1 MYFLT
6 TYRIID
12 GQIDD
17 RRTIGTNNS
26 YAYLFDVAIE
36 NYYDIYECGYYQYA
50 CITFVNEGIY
60 PNNVEQQWFK
70 YNKETDKGI
79 TLSLL
84 KEQYPDL
91 KNIEDYIIG

>member
-17 RRTIGTNNS
+17 RRTIGIHSS
-26 YAYLFDVAIE
+26 YAYLYDIAID

-50 CITFVNEGIY
+50 CITFVKEGIY
-60 PNNVEQQWFK
+60 QNNVEQQWFQF
-70 YNKETDKGI
+70 NKETNMGE
-79 TLSLL
+79 TLSLI

-91 KNIEDYIIG
+91 KDIEDYIIG